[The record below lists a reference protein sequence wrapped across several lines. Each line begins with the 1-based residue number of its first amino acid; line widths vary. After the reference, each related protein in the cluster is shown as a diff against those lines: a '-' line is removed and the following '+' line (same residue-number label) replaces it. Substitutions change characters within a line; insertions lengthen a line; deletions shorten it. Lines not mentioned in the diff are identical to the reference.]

1 MPDVKKQA
9 VRSVAVT
16 LSAQAIKFV
25 IGLGVTM
32 VLARLL
38 SPADYG
44 VVAIAAAVTGFVA
57 VFRDGGLSIVTVQR
71 AEITDAQI
79 STLFWINVTL
89 GIGLALLVVFLSPV
103 VGWFYNNETLVLIVA
118 ALAVP
123 FLLSGLSAQHQ
134 ALLQRQMRFK
144 AIAVIEIVS
153 LITSAG
159 VGVISAL
166 AGWGYWALVTMGITS
181 VATNTALVL
190 LFCRWRPGRPTRG
203 AGVRSMLEFGGELT
217 AMKFFDSL
225 AGSLDSLLIGRF
237 FSAELVGFY
246 TRAQTLMLLPL
257 SQVMPPLLS
266 VSLPVLSRLA
276 ERPESLRRV
285 FLDLLQLTVFISS
298 FIAVFLCVGADW
310 LVGILLGSQWLETA
324 EILRLLAGPAFF
336 IPLSTLC
343 VASLTSKGR
352 GTVLL
357 RWSVL
362 KNAITICAILV
373 GVLEGARG
381 VAIALSIASI
391 FFLLPILNKITAD
404 ADLASLKQIW
414 STTGVGLLSC
424 TTCSALLYFMRVQ
437 IDFENPISGLLI
449 LFSANCIL
457 HILIIY
463 SFPSSR
469 KSFLRISNIVS
480 SSRQISN

>member
-1 MPDVKKQA
+1 M
-9 VRSVAVT
+9 
-16 LSAQAIKFV
+16 
-25 IGLGVTM
+25 
-32 VLARLL
+32 
-38 SPADYG
+38 
-44 VVAIAAAVTGFVA
+44 
-57 VFRDGGLSIVTVQR
+57 
-71 AEITDAQI
+71 
-79 STLFWINVTL
+79 
-89 GIGLALLVVFLSPV
+89 
-103 VGWFYNNETLVLIVA
+103 
-118 ALAVP
+118 
-123 FLLSGLSAQHQ
+123 
-134 ALLQRQMRFK
+134 
-144 AIAVIEIVS
+144 
-153 LITSAG
+153 
-159 VGVISAL
+159 
-166 AGWGYWALVTMGITS
+166 
-181 VATNTALVL
+181 
-190 LFCRWRPGRPTRG
+190 
-203 AGVRSMLEFGGELT
+203 
-217 AMKFFDSL
+217 
-225 AGSLDSLLIGRF
+225 
-237 FSAELVGFY
+237 
-246 TRAQTLMLLPL
+246 
-257 SQVMPPLLS
+257 
-266 VSLPVLSRLA
+266 
-276 ERPESLRRV
+276 
-285 FLDLLQLTVFISS
+285 
-298 FIAVFLCVGADW
+298 FLCVGADW